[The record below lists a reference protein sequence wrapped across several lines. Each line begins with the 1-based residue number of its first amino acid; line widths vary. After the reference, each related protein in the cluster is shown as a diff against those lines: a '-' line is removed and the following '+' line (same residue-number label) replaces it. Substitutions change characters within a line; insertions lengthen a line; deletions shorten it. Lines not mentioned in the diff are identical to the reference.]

1 MHVHVCDPHRARGQK
16 TQRGLAADKTAQTLI
31 VKRPEYA
38 AACTFSITFLR
49 HQAPNICNL
58 QKPGMITRRC
68 IRQLHRGRISAEFA
82 VCRGIDQPAHFPGPL
97 QPLYVLGEVKK
108 KRETVRGSCSLG
120 GSGTARRTRRNRREW
135 GMGGRPTVTRDGGR
149 ALLVG
154 AHVPS
159 HGFTRCR
166 RIMPRMRSAL
176 RRRALEQAHGK
187 QTRLLRQLP

>member
-1 MHVHVCDPHRARGQK
+1 MHVRVCDPHRARGQK
-16 TQRGLAADKTAQTLI
+16 TQRSLAADKTAQTLI

-108 KRETVRGSCSLG
+108 KERQFAAAAAWEGRGL
-120 GSGTARRTRRNRREW
+120 R
-135 GMGGRPTVTRDGGR
+135 GGRGGTD
-149 ALLVG
+149 ASG
-154 AHVPS
+154 GWAGDP
-159 HGFTRCR
+159 
-166 RIMPRMRSAL
+166 P
-176 RRRALEQAHGK
+176 
-187 QTRLLRQLP
+187 